1 MSENTQHQWRHPR
14 AAARAEQLATIS
26 SAYDGTID
34 DVDLYGDGGDDDD
47 DDDGGGGD
55 HIDYML
61 DHGRLQATCH
71 ALESALAATSQKLR
85 DVDAR
90 ASVRIRALEAE
101 LRVAMTTS
109 RQRQQQQPP
118 PSAAAMT
125 TSSLPGRSP
134 SPTSLESGTGDH
146 HAVGTMVEE
155 GGSGSGR
162 TCGDDGLLRLWAD
175 APSSS
180 RQYDEC
186 DDDDRQSPRAH
197 HRHHRHHRR
206 TMVLRRLLPRLSV
219 AVAAAAVTLLLAATI
234 ALSARS
240 ARRSDEAF
248 ALAARAEAEA
258 AGSTIGGGVVASSA
272 LGGEEGAGTTA
283 TAGDGGFAGG
293 YYLVG
298 MSESSSESESESES
312 ESLSLS
318 LSPSSPSSPSAA
330 PSPPAS
336 APAAVWYSTTH
347 RHYQEILKHKEYA
360 GNATATAAAGAGG
373 IDTHVVAEMFCRE
386 SGMVLCDYG
395 SYCPGGRGHA
405 PYGGGPTPADVD
417 ATTTATPANA
427 QWAPFL
433 PRQGGGRATMFGDA
447 ASPRDWVQVGAV
459 SADGGGADENDHARC
474 WTYADWSAEVGGG
487 GGGGG
492 ASTDIEEVWEGRHRL
507 WMLCCPT
514 AED

>member
-1 MSENTQHQWRHPR
+1 
-14 AAARAEQLATIS
+14 
-26 SAYDGTID
+26 
-34 DVDLYGDGGDDDD
+34 
-47 DDDGGGGD
+47 
-55 HIDYML
+55 
-61 DHGRLQATCH
+61 
-71 ALESALAATSQKLR
+71 
-85 DVDAR
+85 
-90 ASVRIRALEAE
+90 
-101 LRVAMTTS
+101 
-109 RQRQQQQPP
+109 
-118 PSAAAMT
+118 
-125 TSSLPGRSP
+125 
-134 SPTSLESGTGDH
+134 
-146 HAVGTMVEE
+146 
-155 GGSGSGR
+155 
-162 TCGDDGLLRLWAD
+162 
-175 APSSS
+175 
-180 RQYDEC
+180 
-186 DDDDRQSPRAH
+186 
-197 HRHHRHHRR
+197 
-206 TMVLRRLLPRLSV
+206 MVLRRLLPRLSV

-298 MSESSSESESESES
+298 MSESSSESELESES

-330 PSPPAS
+330 PSPPAT

-373 IDTHVVAEMFCRE
+373 IDTHVVAEMFCRKT
-386 SGMVLCDYG
+386 GMVLCDYG

-492 ASTDIEEVWEGRHRL
+492 GGWTGRGRPPPSTDIEEVWEGRHRL